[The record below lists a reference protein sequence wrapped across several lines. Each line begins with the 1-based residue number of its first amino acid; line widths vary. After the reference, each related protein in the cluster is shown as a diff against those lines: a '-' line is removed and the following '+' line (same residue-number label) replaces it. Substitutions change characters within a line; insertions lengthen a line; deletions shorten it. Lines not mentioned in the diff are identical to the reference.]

1 MQAGEMVDDVFEL
14 AAFLAQRLGLFG
26 VVPDLGVLEFAED
39 LGQSFL
45 FGFEVKDTP

>member
-1 MQAGEMVDDVFEL
+1 MDHALQL
-14 AAFLAQRLGLFG
+14 PAFLAQRLGAFG
-26 VVPDLGVLEFAED
+26 VVPDLGVFQFAQN